1 MVYRITLCAAALMSC
16 LSLSV
21 AAAEAQ
27 DPKGSVSG
35 PANGTN
41 VIPSTAYQKEG
52 MIEGRSVSPLWSQ
65 QMAELMGSLVAAGAP
80 GMEGLPGTESGR

>member
-27 DPKGSVSG
+27 DPNCSVSG

-41 VIPSTAYQKEG
+41 VIPSTACQKER
-52 MIEGRSVSPLWSQ
+52 MIEGRSVSPVWSQ
-65 QMAELMGSLVAAGAP
+65 FMGSLVAAGAP
-80 GMEGLPGTESGR
+80 GIEGLPGTESGR